1 MTPLQPGDK
10 APLFSGI
17 DQDGNKVSLSSFKG
31 QKLILYCYPKDLTAT
46 CTVQACNLRDH
57 YKLLIKKGYAVVGVS
72 PDDQALHRKF
82 REKNALPFTLLADT
96 EQKILKVYGVWGE
109 KSMYGRKYMGVFR
122 TTFIINEKGIIDRVI
137 TKPRSSEHAQEI
149 LDPAY

>member
-82 REKNALPFTLLADT
+82 REKMPYPLHCWPIPN
-96 EQKILKVYGVWGE
+96 K
-109 KSMYGRKYMGVFR
+109 KY
-122 TTFIINEKGIIDRVI
+122 
-137 TKPRSSEHAQEI
+137 
-149 LDPAY
+149 